1 MTNNQKLTL
10 SVDRD
15 SIENGKRYAK
25 ETGRSLSAIVE
36 DYLTALPT
44 VAAGDD
50 ERDLPSNV
58 RRLIGI
64 AAGADEGDYRRHLE
78 AKYA

>member
-1 MTNNQKLTL
+1 MADNQKLTL
-10 SVDRD
+10 SVDKD
-15 SIENGKRYAK
+15 SIANGKRYAK

-36 DYLTALPT
+36 DYLAALPAT
-44 VAAGDD
+44 GADN
-50 ERDLPSNV
+50 EQQLPSNV

-64 AAGADEGDYRRHLE
+64 AAGADENDYRRHLE

>member
-1 MTNNQKLTL
+1 MADNQKLTL
-10 SVDRD
+10 SVDKD
-15 SIENGKRYAK
+15 SIANGKRYAK

-36 DYLTALPT
+36 DYLAALPAT
-44 VAAGDD
+44 GGTDD
-50 ERDLPSNV
+50 ERPLPSNV

-64 AAGADEGDYRRHLE
+64 AAGTDENDYRRHLE